1 MAIIGISSMDNS
13 LYTNSVLHCIRY
25 STDETLMSIYEW
37 VLSVAIIVALVVY
50 LKLVVKL
57 NFECPECGLSHTNL
71 PKGYI
76 KNLKS

>member
-1 MAIIGISSMDNS
+1 MSMLD
-13 LYTNSVLHCIRY
+13 
-25 STDETLMSIYEW
+25 W
-37 VLSVAIIVALVVY
+37 VLTIGLSVALVVY

-57 NFECPECGLSHTNL
+57 NFECPECGLSYTNL

>member
-1 MAIIGISSMDNS
+1 
-13 LYTNSVLHCIRY
+13 
-25 STDETLMSIYEW
+25 MSIYEW

-57 NFECPECGLSHTNL
+57 NFECPECELSYTNL